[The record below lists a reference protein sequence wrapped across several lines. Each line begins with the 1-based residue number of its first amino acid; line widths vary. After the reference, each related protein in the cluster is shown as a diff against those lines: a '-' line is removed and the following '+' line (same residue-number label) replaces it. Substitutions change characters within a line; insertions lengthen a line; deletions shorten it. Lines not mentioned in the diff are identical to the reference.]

1 MLTFVTSEG
10 YKLDKDYICMKNNL
24 YGNILPDQSLCY
36 FIPSSAK
43 QRYLYW
49 FNKYLYVNS

>member
-43 QRYLYW
+43 QHYLYW